1 MKPSLFFSGIFCASA
16 LISTSLQAQD
26 SPAAGAN
33 SAASAVLAEQP
44 AAPKNVSSL
53 IKTDTLVGTGTEAT
67 YGSNVEV
74 HYTGWIYNNK
84 AADLHGAQFDSSRN
98 GSAPFVFM
106 LGARQVIKGWDMGVQ
121 GMKVG
126 GKRTLIIP
134 SYLAYSTNGSNGIPP
149 NTHLVFD
156 IELLNVK

>member
-1 MKPSLFFSGIFCASA
+1 MKSGFVSFAFVCASA
-16 LISTSLQAQD
+16 MITPALHAQD
-26 SPAAGAN
+26 ANVAPAEMPVA
-33 SAASAVLAEQP
+33 Q
-44 AAPKNVSSL
+44 APKNVSSL
-53 IKTDTLVGTGTEAT
+53 IKTDTQIGSGAEAV

-74 HYTGWIYNNK
+74 HYTGWIYNPK

-98 GSAPFVFM
+98 GGAPFTFM
-106 LGARQVIKGWDMGVQ
+106 IGARQVIKGWDMGVP

-134 SYLAYSTNGSNGIPP
+134 SYMAYSTGGSNGIPP

-156 IELLNVK
+156 IELLSVK